1 MGSGLR
7 VGGQWIERGSMGRG
21 LRKGGQWIERG
32 WAVD

>member
-7 VGGQWIERGSMGRG
+7 EGGQWIERVGSG
-21 LRKGGQWIERG
+21 LREGGQWIERG

>member
-7 VGGQWIERGSMGRG
+7 EGGQWIERGGSG
-21 LRKGGQWIERG
+21 LREGGQWIERG